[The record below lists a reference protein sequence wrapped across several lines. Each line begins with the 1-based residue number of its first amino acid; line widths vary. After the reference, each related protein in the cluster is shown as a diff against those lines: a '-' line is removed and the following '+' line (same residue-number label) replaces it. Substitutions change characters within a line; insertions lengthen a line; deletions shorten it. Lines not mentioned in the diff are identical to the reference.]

1 MFVKTLTVSAL
12 NNYVK
17 KIIDGDVILN
27 NVSLKGEISN
37 LKIHS
42 SGHIYFS
49 LKDEFSKISCVMF
62 KDRAQYINFNL
73 QEGQKVQLSGKVKAY
88 DKEGI
93 YQMYCNTIKLDGVGD
108 VYAAFLEMKDKLERK
123 GVFKAEHKKAIPL
136 LPKKVGIITSPTGA
150 AIRDIINIVKRR
162 NKNISLIIYPCLVQ
176 GKDASKTVIQ
186 GIKELNNK
194 CDIDVIIIA
203 RGGGSIEDL
212 WAFNDE
218 ELAMAIYDSKE
229 PIVTGIGHEIDF
241 TIADFVADMR
251 APTPSAAAEI
261 VIPSLDELLSNI
273 KKEEKVL
280 KNAMDRI
287 LNESILD
294 IKILERQLEEFNPK
308 NIVVNQYYIID
319 TLKEK
324 LNKAIEHD
332 IFINKTNLGNLN
344 NSLMSNNPI
353 SVLSK
358 GYSIIEDEKNNVI
371 CSKED
376 LSTEK
381 HINIILKNG
390 KVKGNFSPVN
400 R

>member
-150 AIRDIINIVKRR
+150 AIRDIINVIKRR

-176 GKDASKTVIQ
+176 GKDASKTVVQ

-194 CDIDVIIIA
+194 WDIDVIIIA

-218 ELAMAIYDSKE
+218 ELAMAIYDSKK

-261 VIPSLDELLSNI
+261 VIPSFDELLSNI

-332 IFINKTNLGNLN
+332 IFINKNNLGNLN

-358 GYSIIEDEKNNVI
+358 GYSIIEDEENNVI
-371 CSKED
+371 CSKEG

-390 KVKGNFSPVN
+390 KVKGNFSPIN

>member
-88 DKEGI
+88 DKEGV

-150 AIRDIINIVKRR
+150 AIRDIINVVKRR
-162 NKNISLIIYPCLVQ
+162 NKNISLIIHPCLVQ

-218 ELAMAIYDSKE
+218 ELAMAIYDSKK
-229 PIVTGIGHEIDF
+229 PIITGIGHEIDF

-308 NIVVNQYYIID
+308 NVVVNQYYIID

-358 GYSIIEDEKNNVI
+358 GYSIIEDEENNVI
-371 CSKED
+371 CSKEG

-390 KVKGNFSPVN
+390 KVKGNFSPIN

>member
-218 ELAMAIYDSKE
+218 ELAMAIYDSKK